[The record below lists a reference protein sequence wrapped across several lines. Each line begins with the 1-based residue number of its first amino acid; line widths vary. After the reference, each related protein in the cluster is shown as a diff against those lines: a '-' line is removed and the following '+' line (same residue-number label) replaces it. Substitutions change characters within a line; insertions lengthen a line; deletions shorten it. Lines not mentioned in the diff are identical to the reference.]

1 MRVLGIAGSPRRGSN
16 TDILLNE
23 VLKGAIS
30 QGAATHV
37 LYVSNLNIMPCNHCD
52 ACLRT
57 GQCPFQDDMQTV
69 YRELEQADRIVLAS
83 PLHFM
88 GLTGQLKN
96 LIDRAQALWVR
107 KYQLQIPPL
116 GDNRERKGLFVA
128 VGGRKG
134 ETLFEPALAT
144 VKAFFAS
151 MDVKYSGMVAFPGID
166 GRAEI
171 SNHPEAL
178 NQAYLAGQK
187 LAETQTSEPSNHSQN
202 ANPVK

>member
-16 TDILLNE
+16 TDLLLNE
-23 VLKGAIS
+23 VLKGAGS
-30 QGAATHV
+30 QGAETRMI
-37 LYVSNLNIMPCNHCD
+37 YISNLNIMPCNHCD

-57 GQCPFQDDMQTV
+57 GQCPFQDDMQAV

-88 GLTGQLKN
+88 GLTAQLKN
-96 LIDRAQALWVR
+96 TIDRAQALWVR
-107 KYQLQIPPL
+107 KYRLQMPPL

-134 ETLFEPALAT
+134 ENLFEPALAT

-151 MDVKYSGMVAFPGID
+151 MDVKYAGTVAFSGID

-171 SNHPEAL
+171 LNHLEAL
-178 NQAYLAGQK
+178 NEACIAGQK
-187 LAETQTSEPSNHSQN
+187 LVESTLPEPTNSS
-202 ANPVK
+202 